1 MSRKI
6 LCVDDERAVLTL
18 LEESFMDKGYEVLL
32 ASSGEQALAVLD
44 HTVVS
49 VVLTDINMSGI
60 SGVELCQKIREFDQI
75 SVVIGMTGY
84 SSFFELTNCREAGFD
99 DYIKKPF
106 DFSELFKV
114 VESSFDKLERWQE
127 LFKNEI

>member
-6 LCVDDERAVLTL
+6 LFVDDESSILAL
-18 LEESFMDKGYEVLL
+18 LEEAFAGKGYEVFL
-32 ASSGEQALAVLD
+32 ASDGEAALELLEE
-44 HTVVS
+44 TLIS
-49 VVLTDINMSGI
+49 VVLTDINMPGI
-60 SGVELCQKIREFDQI
+60 SGVQLCQQIREYDQI

-84 SSFFELTNCREAGFD
+84 SSFFQLTDCREAGFD

-106 DFSELFKV
+106 VLDELYKV
-114 VESSFDKLERWQE
+114 VEASFDKLERWEE